1 MTSRSENLFGFVKT
15 VLITGRRSGIAR
27 AASLTFAQAGA
38 RVGSKSS
45 SAPSLH
51 CVGAT
56 THSRW
61 IIFGNSASRFAHH

>member
-51 CVGAT
+51 CVGPT
-56 THSRW
+56 NSW
-61 IIFGNSASRFAHH
+61 IIFGNSASRFAHQ